1 MSLKKV
7 ISAAV
12 LGSALSFAAGSA
24 IAADQSSERFA
35 LIDINKVAQFVT
47 TSSTFKNQEETLSA
61 EWKKISDARA
71 ELQKKAAD
79 FAKLTDAQR
88 KTKANQAKQ
97 EDLTKAN
104 QAQLEKEKAFQDKY
118 FQQKQ
123 ASMKKLTDDVRAKVG
138 EFAKKQGYSMVLNA
152 SEVWYPGTA
161 KDITQDIIKQFK
173 A

>member
-12 LGSALSFAAGSA
+12 LGSALSLAAGSA
-24 IAADQSSERFA
+24 VAADQSEKFA

-104 QAQLEKEKAFQDKY
+104 QAQLKRE
-118 FQQKQ
+118 
-123 ASMKKLTDDVRAKVG
+123 SLSR
-138 EFAKKQGYSMVLNA
+138 
-152 SEVWYPGTA
+152 
-161 KDITQDIIKQFK
+161 
-173 A
+173 

>member
-12 LGSALSFAAGSA
+12 LGSALSLAAGSA
-24 IAADQSSERFA
+24 VAADQSSEKFA

-47 TSSTFKNQEETLSA
+47 TSSAFKNQEETLSA

-104 QAQLEKEKAFQDKY
+104 QAQYRSLC
-118 FQQKQ
+118 
-123 ASMKKLTDDVRAKVG
+123 
-138 EFAKKQGYSMVLNA
+138 
-152 SEVWYPGTA
+152 
-161 KDITQDIIKQFK
+161 I
-173 A
+173 